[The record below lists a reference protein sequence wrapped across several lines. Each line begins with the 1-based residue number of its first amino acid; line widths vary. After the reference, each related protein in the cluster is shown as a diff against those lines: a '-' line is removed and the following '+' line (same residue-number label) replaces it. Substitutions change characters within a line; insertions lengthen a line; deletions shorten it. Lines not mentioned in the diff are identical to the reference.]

1 MPRINALPL
10 DSIKFHQLQI
20 LKGTPMAEEFAA
32 RPEEFVRWTLDEYID
47 LLADLLERLRPEIA
61 VGRLAASVPPR
72 FLAVPGWGVRAS
84 DLHQLLER
92 CLSERNSWQG
102 KAYCSGHQSGL
113 E

>member
-1 MPRINALPL
+1 
-10 DSIKFHQLQI
+10 
-20 LKGTPMAEEFAA
+20 MAEEFAA
-32 RPEEFVRWTLDEYID
+32 HPEDFVRWTLDEYID
-47 LLADLLERLRPEIA
+47 LLADLLERLRPDLA

-92 CLSERNSWQG
+92 RLSERNSWQG
-102 KAYCSGHQSGL
+102 KAYCKGHQSGL

>member
-1 MPRINALPL
+1 
-10 DSIKFHQLQI
+10 
-20 LKGTPMAEEFAA
+20 MAEEFAA
-32 RPEEFVRWTLDEYID
+32 RPEDFVRWTLDEYID
-47 LLADLLERLRPEIA
+47 LLADILERLRPEIA

-84 DLHQLLER
+84 ELHQLLER
-92 CLSERNSWQG
+92 RLRERDSWQV

>member
-1 MPRINALPL
+1 MKRRFSKWMILMIAAVLAL
-10 DSIKFHQLQI
+10 
-20 LKGTPMAEEFAA
+20 GACACAEGAIAPGEA
-32 RPEEFVRWTLDEYID
+32 
-47 LLADLLERLRPEIA
+47 ERLRPDLA

-92 CLSERNSWQG
+92 RLLERDTWQG